1 MKTKPTPKDLKEKLN
16 FTELEQ
22 QVINACKQMIKDGNE
37 LIYIGDIDNFCD
49 ASTKQLR
56 GAMSSLVKKGVIDVN
71 NEDGGIITLFSEY
84 R

>member
-1 MKTKPTPKDLKEKLN
+1 MKNQPIPKDLKEQLN

-22 QVINACKQMIKDGNE
+22 QVINACKQMINDGND
-37 LIYIGDIDNFCD
+37 LIYVGDIDNLSN

-56 GAMSSLVKKGVIDVN
+56 GAMASLVKKGVIDVN